1 MVLRTVLYFPEVT
14 TKKYH
19 EYMCCIFI
27 LVKKFQ
33 NLIRYF
39 ITFLWFFPNPFSLV
53 AIIMY
58 CIHYF
63 EKQSKER
70 ESVITVCC
78 YLKILPFISMK
89 HLKRTST
96 GIVVFYYHSQPNV
109 IWNSSSSLISSHCN
123 LLFCPIALTI
133 KDIFLIASLN
143 VSSLS
148 FRPLLL
154 ILPESIYILRS
165 FLPRVSVF
173 SRLYKYQKR
182 PHCRVSLRVL
192 WYTSPLGG

>member
-1 MVLRTVLYFPEVT
+1 MVLSIVLFPEVVT
-14 TKKYH
+14 EKYH
-19 EYMCCIFI
+19 ECMCCNFT

-33 NLIRYF
+33 NLIKHF
-39 ITFLWFFPNPFSLV
+39 FSFLWFSPSPFSLV
-53 AIIMY
+53 TIIMY
-58 CIHYF
+58 CIHCF
-63 EKQSKER
+63 EKQSEEKEP
-70 ESVITVCC
+70 VITVCC
-78 YLKILPFISMK
+78 YLKILLFVSMK
-89 HLKRTST
+89 HLKWTST
-96 GIVVFYYHSQPNV
+96 GIVSFCYYSQPNV
-109 IWNSSSSLISSHCN
+109 IENSSSSLISSCCN

-154 ILPESIYILRS
+154 ILPESIFILRS